1 MNSNDRFVAQI
12 LETSAVGYAGL
23 SASLLL
29 ERRPEIGERYD
40 SDGFANWKTQLQR
53 WLLDLSGAIDAGE
66 PKLFESRM
74 LWTRKAFIARQAS
87 VSDLQA
93 ALEALRDVL
102 RERLPEGSTGTV
114 IPAIDRAL
122 EAVAD
127 PGAKQAGALD
137 PEEPA
142 GRSALSYLETILE
155 GKPREAT
162 EQLLA
167 AVDGGTSVKEAYLDV
182 LIPAQREAGR
192 MWHAGEL
199 SIGEEHVITATTQR
213 AMALLCERAR
223 SSSPKDKTVLLACVP
238 GNVHD
243 MGLRATSDFFEMAG
257 WRALNLGSDVPH
269 EEIARCVQTF
279 DADVVVLAATLDPH
293 LKGVQRAIEQIRAL
307 EDREVKIIVGG
318 PVFKRVPDL
327 WRRVG
332 ADGYSAAVEETEP
345 LATQLTG
352 S

>member
-1 MNSNDRFVAQI
+1 VVRLTLSADPGYNSVEMSTNGRFVAQI

-29 ERRPEIGERYD
+29 ERHPEIGERYD

-53 WLLDLSGAIDAGE
+53 WLLDLSAAIDAGE
-66 PKLFESRM
+66 PELFESRM

-213 AMALLCERAR
+213 AMA
-223 SSSPKDKTVLLACVP
+223 
-238 GNVHD
+238 NVHD

-293 LKGVQRAIEQIRAL
+293 LKGVQRAIEKIRAL

-318 PVFKRVPDL
+318 PVFKSVPDL

-332 ADGYSAAVEETEP
+332 ADGYSAAVEEAEP
-345 LATQLTG
+345 LATRLTG

>member
-1 MNSNDRFVAQI
+1 
-12 LETSAVGYAGL
+12 
-23 SASLLL
+23 
-29 ERRPEIGERYD
+29 
-40 SDGFANWKTQLQR
+40 
-53 WLLDLSGAIDAGE
+53 
-66 PKLFESRM
+66 
-74 LWTRKAFIARQAS
+74 
-87 VSDLQA
+87 
-93 ALEALRDVL
+93 
-102 RERLPEGSTGTV
+102 
-114 IPAIDRAL
+114 
-122 EAVAD
+122 
-127 PGAKQAGALD
+127 
-137 PEEPA
+137 
-142 GRSALSYLETILE
+142 
-155 GKPREAT
+155 
-162 EQLLA
+162 
-167 AVDGGTSVKEAYLDV
+167 
-182 LIPAQREAGR
+182 

-293 LKGVQRAIEQIRAL
+293 LKGVQRAIEKIRAL

-332 ADGYSAAVEETEP
+332 ADGYSAAVEEAEP
-345 LATQLTG
+345 LATRLTG